1 MVYYQLMEKKSINK
15 KSGRRKNLREDFIS
29 GEPKA
34 QSEEALLEILLSYA
48 IPSINL
54 QPLTNDLL
62 ARFGD
67 LAGVLAADFDDLI
80 SIPGVKEYTATL
92 LKVCDMISNGEIN
105 SDSSQVFTINELQ
118 YQESLEKF
126 SQISEKS
133 TSSNKIINKK
143 GYGTGMVSRALLKE
157 VVDLLPSLPDTDDIL
172 IVKEY
177 FKNNLRFNS
186 ENTRK
191 RYSRYITTY
200 LFPSG
205 HVDRT
210 IREFAIKYPNS
221 QELRDVCFYQFC
233 KEYPLTYDICDDILI
248 PNIGLG
254 MINRSFI
261 REYLKNRFPK
271 TKDIVSSSRGFF
283 EAFIGA
289 QIVKPNKDTLS
300 FHYREIRSP
309 SFAIIVHNEFSK
321 PGIYDIEKLEQN
333 RAIRSMLWKPEFIL
347 TELYELRNQGLISKV
362 SEIDTVRQFTTK
374 YSPNQLVERLG
385 MK

>member
-1 MVYYQLMEKKSINK
+1 MKKKNK
-15 KSGRRKNLREDFIS
+15 KSGRRKQLREDFIAAL
-29 GEPKA
+29 PNQ
-34 QSEEALLEILLSYA
+34 QSDVVLLEILLSYA
-48 IPSINL
+48 IPSVDL
-54 QPLTNDLL
+54 QPLTKDLFN
-62 ARFGD
+62 RFGS
-67 LAGVLAADFDDLI
+67 LSAIITADFDDLI
-80 SIPGVKEYTATL
+80 SIPGIKEYTATL
-92 LKVCDMISNGEIN
+92 LKVCGVLIKGKVN
-105 SDSSQVFTINELQ
+105 SDSSQIFTIKENPQ
-118 YQESLEKF
+118 YQESLIKC
-126 SQISEKS
+126 SQL
-133 TSSNKIINKK
+133 TNNSSSPLNGGLFPNKK
-143 GYGTGMVSRALLKE
+143 GSGTGMVSRALLKE
-157 VVDLLPSLPDTDDIL
+157 VVDILPSLPDTDDIL

-221 QELRDVCFYQFC
+221 QELRDICFYQFC
-233 KEYPLTYDICDDILI
+233 RAYPLTYDICDDILI
-248 PNIGLG
+248 PNIGYG

-261 REYLKNRFPK
+261 REYLKNRFPEI
-271 TKDIVSSSRGFF
+271 KDIVSSSRGFF

-289 QIVKPNKDTLS
+289 QIVKSNKDTLS

-309 SFAIIVHNEFSK
+309 AFAFIVHSEFSK

-347 TELYELRNQGLISKV
+347 PELYELRNQGLISKV

-374 YSPNQLVERLG
+374 FSPNQLVERLG
-385 MK
+385 